1 METNNNTILASGDHS
16 KIDEAYDKLMNQS
29 DIKVEDSSKL
39 TDEQVKHISD
49 SIESVV
55 KDSDV
60 QKVIE
65 ELPSNNGIQEVPV
78 NALAHPEEAEAV
90 KANLRIDPALGTTSL
105 DSVIP
110 ENDDDIPAANL
121 DDYLNMADYENGNL
135 NLEGAEL
142 STSIKK
148 EYGLSD
154 KDAEYT
160 VELLKKVQN
169 KEEFPYYESL
179 PDPLKKYC
187 RILLSAEAPS
197 NIPAAARLN
206 NIALEALN
214 TITSEVAA
222 DKFTIDI
229 SEVIDSEIKKSGA
242 DLSGIYEGMIVG
254 KAGKLRESAEKVEEE
269 GHPESAEVLRK
280 IADACEESYMM
291 TGFTDAIKH
300 HKIKI
305 RKIDLEKPQKVV
317 RDFNHKYEDSKIGI
331 NNVWDLTFC
340 IPRNLSRASEKVDPD
355 KITMDTIHA
364 FVVAFCRYC
373 EPMKITNVEEHT
385 FMYYFI
391 KNLLYLDTT
400 APGAEFSEFGQ
411 QLIDRVKGILET
423 IHEVYGY

>member
-1 METNNNTILASGDHS
+1 METNNTILASGDHS
-16 KIDEAYDKLMNQS
+16 KINEAYDKLMNQS

-39 TDEQVKHISD
+39 TDEQIKHISD

-55 KDSDV
+55 KDGEV
-60 QKVIE
+60 QKAVE
-65 ELPSNNGIQEVPV
+65 NLPSNNGITEVPV
-78 NALAHPEEAEAV
+78 NVLANPAEGEAA
-90 KANLRIDPALGTTSL
+90 KANVRIDPVLGTASI
-105 DSVIP
+105 DSAIP
-110 ENDDDIPAANL
+110 DDDDIPAANL
-121 DDYLNMADYENGNL
+121 EDYLNMADYENGTLNL
-135 NLEGAEL
+135 NGVEL
-142 STSIKK
+142 SASIKK
-148 EYGLSD
+148 EYNLSD

-169 KEEFPYYESL
+169 KEEFTYYESL
-179 PDPLKKYC
+179 PDPLKTYC

-197 NIPAAARLN
+197 NIPTPARLN
-206 NIALEALN
+206 KIALDTLN

-242 DLSGIYEGMIVG
+242 DLSDIYEGMIIG
-254 KAGKLRESAEKVEEE
+254 KAGKLRESADKVEEE

-291 TGFTDAIKH
+291 TGFADAIKH

-400 APGAEFSEFGQ
+400 APGAAFSEFGQ